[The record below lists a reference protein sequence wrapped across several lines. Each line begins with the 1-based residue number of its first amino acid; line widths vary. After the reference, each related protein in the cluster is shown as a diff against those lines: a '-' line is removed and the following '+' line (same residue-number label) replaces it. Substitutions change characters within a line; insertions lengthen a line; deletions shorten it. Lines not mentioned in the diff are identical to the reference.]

1 MTLNRTLQSLFS
13 VLVTAQGPSE
23 SEADQR
29 REMKRKL
36 GSSTHGVSRSTCA
49 SLRGRD
55 QQLRASQLS
64 WDKVGRGQLG
74 RWHKEQSSAGS
85 GLWLPRSSHPLIGA
99 SSVGTMR
106 LPGPDRTSE
115 VIQSRA
121 FQLGSGLLSGSRA
134 MGARGD

>member
-13 VLVTAQGPSE
+13 VLVAAQGPSE

-29 REMKRKL
+29 RERKRKL

-74 RWHKEQSSAGS
+74 RWHKEQADS
-85 GLWLPRSSHPLIGA
+85 GLWLPRSSHHSFRA
-99 SSVGTMR
+99 SSAGTMR
-106 LPGPDRTSE
+106 LQGPDRTCE